1 MAKRP
6 ANANADVAFVDG
18 PSYPVRLAWLP
29 REGDL
34 IDLYSFVDKTMGKK
48 PTHRAEVVQVVH
60 YLHDVSDKTNDQQ
73 ERHFVTVHVKSS

>member
-1 MAKRP
+1 MAERQ

-34 IDLYSFVDKTMGKK
+34 LDLYSFVDKSTGKK
-48 PTHRAEVVQVVH
+48 PSHRGEVVRVVH
-60 YLHDVSDKTNDQQ
+60 YLHDVSDKTDNQQ
-73 ERHFVTVHVKSS
+73 GHHFVTVHVKSS